1 MIKFAKIVLG
11 CTLLASTQAVLADDL
26 YRCGNTYQ
34 DSPCPKGSSRP
45 INEKPFKPSISNK
58 SVTANGNKAATA
70 QKATVEASKKT
81 KAVTRA
87 KSVSKTK
94 PIATPATLKPLP
106 QAETAQTASRVVKQ
120 PVTMPPVSAQTAETQ
135 TAPTHKPV
143 EKNIAEDEQGVCSS
157 LKAGL
162 KNIDEQKRKGGNAA
176 DLKQQQINLENA
188 MQSAGC

>member
-11 CTLLASTQAVLADDL
+11 YALLASTQAVLADDL

-34 DSPCPKGSSRP
+34 DSPCPNGSSRP

-58 SVTANGNKAATA
+58 SVTANGNKAATT

-81 KAVTRA
+81 KAITRA
-87 KSVSKTK
+87 KAVSKTK
-94 PIATPATLKPLP
+94 PVATPATLKPSP
-106 QAETAQTASRVVKQ
+106 QAETAQTASPVVKQ
-120 PVTMPPVSAQTAETQ
+120 PVTMPPAVTQ
-135 TAPTHKPV
+135 AAPPQATTTQKSI

-162 KNIDEQKRKGGNAA
+162 KNIAEQKRKGGNAA